1 MVLRI
6 VPCHSVNTHS
16 RVTPVSNLALPL
28 RSTIRTFQYKAIPVP
43 NQPTPPTARLSRPT
57 HTRSGRSDA
66 LGHERRKDRPADFHV
81 AVDIALFSL
90 RNDLLHIGVVQRRGG
105 TSLVDQNHLNRR
117 RDPAAPRRVTEVT
130 RDPDHHWALPGG
142 HVGHKLLGD
151 RYGTGDTP
159 DASLEAAALRVLGRE
174 VGITLGLEDLHQVG
188 AFGDANRDPRS
199 GHTISIAYLAVVGDD
214 RDLERHPDDAVGHV
228 SRVQFRPVVDVLA
241 RPNRL
246 EFDHEDILMAAIRLL
261 RNLVVTTPLATRFCR
276 DEFTLGELRRVYE
289 VIFHQSLDS
298 AEQAEQPEHATAV
311 RKYLTKLEQL
321 SASQTPDFERTVN
334 ELALLRPTVPREVP
348 DLQLA
353 DGSTVEVKRHRSR
366 RSSSEPGFASRSMNS
381 LDFARQAELLSRLV
395 RQSSGIRSPRP
406 PRLIKALDPTN
417 FARKIQKLGILEP
430 VHGGSRPTFDRY
442 GKPAAL
448 FRLNRHRDDAPFL
461 LRLDNLGRS
470 ETSE

>member
-1 MVLRI
+1 MSH
-6 VPCHSVNTHS
+6 C
-16 RVTPVSNLALPL
+16 ALPL
-28 RSTIRTFQYKAIPVP
+28 GSTIRTFHYKAFSVP
-43 NQPTPPTARLSRPT
+43 DQPTPPSSRSSRAPR
-57 HTRSGRSDA
+57 TRSDQSDA
-66 LGHERRKDRPADFHV
+66 LRHERRKDRPADFHV

-105 TSLVDQNHLNRR
+105 TSLLDQNHLIRR
-117 RDPAAPRRVTEVT
+117 HDPAAPRRVTEVT

-174 VGITLGLEDLHQVG
+174 VGITLGVEDLHQVG

-298 AEQAEQPEHATAV
+298 AEQAEQPEHATAI
-311 RKYLTKLEQL
+311 RKYLAKLEQL
-321 SASQTPDFERTVN
+321 GATQTPEIERTVS
-334 ELALLRPTVPREVP
+334 ELAEFLPLRVPREAP
-348 DLQLA
+348 DLLFA

-366 RSSSEPGFASRSMNS
+366 STPSEPGLASRGMNS
-381 LDFARQAELLSRLV
+381 LDLARQAELLSRLL
-395 RQSSGIRSPRP
+395 RQSSGIKSPRP

-430 VHGGSRPTFDRY
+430 VQGGSRPTFDRY

-448 FRLNRHRDDAPFL
+448 FRLNRHRDSAPFL

-470 ETSE
+470 ESSE